1 MKKFQIKLTK
11 KQVKELRETFGKK
24 IKKANK
30 KGEWPALMAQPF
42 INSDECFMNVVLYP
56 EIYVKAVQSISNII
70 HKIDGDE
77 VDL

>member
-1 MKKFQIKLTK
+1 MKKFQIKLTN
-11 KQVKELRETFGKK
+11 KQVKELRKHFGKK

-30 KGEWPALMAQPF
+30 QGEWPALMAQPF
-42 INSDECFMNVVLYP
+42 ISSDECFMDVVLYP

-77 VDL
+77 IEL